1 MSEKIIKLCIEE
13 INKINSKINR
23 KRYKPKY
30 SDTYYLTLIFHML
43 NNSNNWKFLSQLKL
57 YDSVYENHYKSI
69 YNKFLFWTK
78 KDIFKNAFYN
88 FKYNHNTNLLLI
100 DATSN
105 NNKYGSENVG
115 INPEFRKKNVT
126 KLSAISTEN
135 KFILSIVPF
144 DIKDVNKKYK
154 TLVHDV
160 KMVQKSLDEIKII
173 KNKSTYY
180 HLLADK
186 AYLTSDKIKLNY
198 KNVKI
203 ITPDKKNRK
212 IKNNYYKNKKLKK
225 RVRVE
230 NSFCNVKRNER
241 VKTRKDRNLITYM
254 SWVFISCLINNIKC

>member
-1 MSEKIIKLCIEE
+1 
-13 INKINSKINR
+13 
-23 KRYKPKY
+23 
-30 SDTYYLTLIFHML
+30 
-43 NNSNNWKFLSQLKL
+43 
-57 YDSVYENHYKSI
+57 
-69 YNKFLFWTK
+69 
-78 KDIFKNAFYN
+78 
-88 FKYNHNTNLLLI
+88 
-100 DATSN
+100 
-105 NNKYGSENVG
+105 
-115 INPEFRKKNVT
+115 
-126 KLSAISTEN
+126 
-135 KFILSIVPF
+135 
-144 DIKDVNKKYK
+144 
-154 TLVHDV
+154 
-160 KMVQKSLDEIKII
+160 MVQKSLDEIKII